1 MTQPVNHLGDATEMV
16 NVLVG
21 YLATHADGY
30 EARLGADRARAEH
43 YAWKQGATL
52 EPMFVR
58 RPGPLFARSLDQPV

>member
-43 YAWKQGATL
+43 YAARNRATL
-52 EPMFVR
+52 EALYVKR
-58 RPGPLFARSLDQPV
+58 RIAKDDQIAQAP